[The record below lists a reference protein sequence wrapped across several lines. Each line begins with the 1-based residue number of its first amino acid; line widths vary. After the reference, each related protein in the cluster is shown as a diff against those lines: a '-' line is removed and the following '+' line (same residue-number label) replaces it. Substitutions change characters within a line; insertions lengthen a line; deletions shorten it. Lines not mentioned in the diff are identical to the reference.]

1 MHRLLRHRVRL
12 AWIVIVAILGAVLP
26 RALPMAE
33 TLAMADICGAGHFAS
48 SPVGE
53 VAVDDGHGHCP
64 LCRWEPQAWMPPPAE
79 LPPAR
84 AILPPARPALPERAG
99 PPPRPPFFSAVPR
112 GPPAF
117 S

>member
-1 MHRLLRHRVRL
+1 MRRLLRHRVSL

-26 RALPMAE
+26 RALPVAE

-64 LCRWEPQAWMPPPAE
+64 LCRWEPQPWMPPPVE
-79 LPPAR
+79 LPRPGLLILSAR
-84 AILPPARPALPERAG
+84 LALPAWQA
-99 PPPRPPFFSAVPR
+99 PPTRPHFLSAVPR